1 MRAHFVP
8 DGDSPESA
16 RLPSHESDALIGRM
30 ESLPPRATG
39 ARLFARVDAFSP
51 DGEIACRAA
60 DEKPARYDGRELAC
74 PNHPPEQ
81 EALDQRVRAAARL
94 DVDGVMLDTP
104 DAWYAAGRDA
114 GFCDACN
121 DRLNAHLQR
130 EYGERFVPYPV
141 VPRLAQAAD
150 APFWREHAQVRL
162 AMGLEHGARLARRV
176 RDEARAA
183 RNVETWV
190 GARMTG
196 LNPAAVQ
203 LARKL
208 DFVALPVDLDDTGA
222 IDPAPWEVFDT
233 ALTHRPIVGV
243 ATAATAAQ
251 PGRAL
256 QAWRYATALGTHLA
270 LPEDAPAETVEA
282 LAQHRR
288 FIREFASRYRPV
300 ERYAEVLLVYSP
312 ECDHWTEGRH
322 GRGVRAAA
330 EALTRICAQYRIVLG
345 VPRVGSEPLVLVDA
359 GALPHEEARHLQ
371 ARVRDGATVVVVG
384 RVGGVDESGRAFE
397 PPLGELSEGLDKVG
411 QGSVFGIDPHGEP
424 ATRAFEP
431 LVVPL
436 DRALDSLL
444 GRGRRAAATHRDGLM
459 VKLYLDP
466 EKKLD
471 VHLVGRHWNPA
482 TGGAEAVQGA
492 VLRLSGSAVGGARTG
507 WLFSPGAQERKVSL
521 TPYDM
526 GVQAKLPDFIGSAVL
541 TVSR

>member
-8 DGDSPESA
+8 TGESPEA
-16 RLPSHESDALIGRM
+16 NRLPTHESDALIARV
-30 ESLPPRATG
+30 ESLPPRVAG
-39 ARLFARVDAFSP
+39 ARLFARVDASSP
-51 DGEIACRAA
+51 AGDVACRAA
-60 DEKPARYDGRELAC
+60 DEKPARYEGQELSC
-74 PNHPPEQ
+74 PHRPSDQ
-81 EALDQRVRAAARL
+81 EALDERVRAAARL
-94 DVDGVMLDTP
+94 DVDGVLLDRP

-114 GFCDACN
+114 GFCDACD

-141 VPRLAQAAD
+141 APQLAQASD
-150 APFWREHAQVRL
+150 GPFWREHAQVRL
-162 AMGLEHGARLARRV
+162 ATGLEHGARLARRV

-190 GARMTG
+190 GARLTG
-196 LNPAAVQ
+196 LNAASVQ

-208 DFVALPVDLDDTGA
+208 DFVVLPAGCDTSGVV
-222 IDPAPWEVFDT
+222 DPAPWEVFAA
-233 ALTHRPIVGV
+233 ALDHRPLIGL
-243 ATAATAAQ
+243 ADDETAAQ

-256 QAWRYATALGTHLA
+256 QAWRQALALGAHLA
-270 LPEDAPAETVEA
+270 LPESAPAETVEA
-282 LAQHRR
+282 IAQHRR
-288 FIREFASRYRPV
+288 FSREFASRYRPV
-300 ERYAEVLLVYSP
+300 DHYAEVLLVYSP
-312 ECDHWTEGRH
+312 ECDHWTDGRH

-330 EALTRICAQYRIVLG
+330 EALTRSHAQYRIVLG
-345 VPRVGSEPLVLVDA
+345 VPRAGSEPLVLVDA

-371 ARVRDGATVVVVG
+371 ARVRDGATAVVVG
-384 RVGGVDESGRAFE
+384 RVGGVDEKGRAFE
-397 PPLGELSEGLDKVG
+397 PPLGDLSEGLDKVG

-424 ATRAFEP
+424 QTRAFEP

-444 GRGRRAAATHRDGLM
+444 GRGRRAAAANRDGLM

-466 EKKLD
+466 ERKLD
-471 VHLVGRHWNPA
+471 VHLVGRHWNTA

-507 WLFSPGAQERKVSL
+507 WLFSPGAAERKVSL

-526 GVQAKLPDFIGSAVL
+526 GVQARLPDFIGSAVL
-541 TVSR
+541 TISR